1 MVQFRVR
8 AESLAEVAGLLGSV
22 IATFDGH
29 VSGSDAQVQNALQN
43 WKGADADSFQ
53 QNWTRFV
60 ALSEQVRLALT
71 GLQGGLVAAGA
82 GYDTTEAGLRK
93 AMTQTIPT
101 MQGLRKHAVQ
111 FEEGVARGE
120 ARAEDMAEFFGRD
133 YAGDDEVER
142 FGGGAVTGSKGRYSG
157 GGAGDTDGDG
167 DDDGIGTTP
176 FLSDESVEELT
187 GDDASGDG
195 FIETEDG
202 IVQAPDD
209 VTDGA
214 APADGAAADG
224 AAPADGGSA
233 ESADGTAPDAHAT
246 VVESLPAEAPPAP
259 DSSIHEA
266 RIEATPAA
274 FEPQPL
280 GEAAYAADDMRGDH
294 AGGIDFGPQPATA
307 EGTVTADLRAGDAP
321 VFEFSVDAM
330 DASDGEGDR

>member
-29 VSGSDAQVQNALQN
+29 VSGADAQVQNALQN

-176 FLSDESVEELT
+176 FLSDESVGELT
-187 GDDASGDG
+187 GDDSSGDG
-195 FIETEDG
+195 FTETDDG
-202 IVQAPDD
+202 VVQAPDD
-209 VTDGA
+209 ATDGA
-214 APADGAAADG
+214 APDG
-224 AAPADGGSA
+224 AAPDGA
-233 ESADGTAPDAHAT
+233 APEVPAA
-246 VVESLPAEAPPAP
+246 VVDSLPAEAPPAP

-274 FEPQPL
+274 FEPQPS
-280 GEAAYAADDMRGDH
+280 GETAYAAHDMRGDH

-307 EGTVTADLRAGDAP
+307 EGTVPADLRAGDAP